1 MVSTEYLASIY
12 GTATFTKL
20 IDIIIQTVYTINTL
34 GRSYMRKTTRS
45 ILQELSDLGI
55 NRDTDLVIESR
66 GSNIIQSAVNLL
78 EQIRASY
85 DIETAAEL
93 ERRFI
98 NSIRTADASK
108 FKRGIKRIQE
118 SKEWAIMHWKI

>member
-1 MVSTEYLASIY
+1 MVSTEYLASIP

-20 IDIIIQTVYTINTL
+20 FDIINQPMYTINTL
-34 GRSYMRKTTRS
+34 GRSFMRKTTRS

-118 SKEWAIMHWKI
+118 SKEWADLH